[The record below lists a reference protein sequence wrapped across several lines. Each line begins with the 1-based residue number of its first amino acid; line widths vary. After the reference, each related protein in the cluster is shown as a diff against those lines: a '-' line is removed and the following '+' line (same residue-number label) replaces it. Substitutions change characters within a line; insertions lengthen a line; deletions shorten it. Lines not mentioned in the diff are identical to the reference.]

1 MRMMCPHCKDMAYTR
16 SSLQLT
22 GTSRETIFACR
33 NPECGHTFTAV
44 TEINRTLSPSA
55 MPDPR
60 VVLPL
65 SSHVQRGLL
74 AHQLQAMPGAPY
86 TQKSPPVTRDL
97 FEVAMAVG

>member
-1 MRMMCPHCKDMAYTR
+1 MMCPHCKDMAYTR
-16 SSLQLT
+16 SSQQLT

-55 MPDPR
+55 IPDPR

-65 SSHVQRGLL
+65 STHVQRGLI
-74 AHQLQAMPGAPY
+74 AQQLQFMPGVDYRP
-86 TQKSPPVTRDL
+86 KSPPVTADL
-97 FEVAMAVG
+97 FAALPIPG